1 MQASKLQAF
10 ANQGPHPAG
19 KSAKGKPPAAK
30 APKQEIETD
39 NDGDELPDSDDPMAE
54 AGSGK
59 YGALIPEL
67 EKCAE
72 QIGQLTDEFDPMT
85 LRDFDEELEGEDVQA
100 MEEGL
105 DRLPPDFVDAFHAA
119 VEDGEMSSEEAQGL
133 ADHLAKEEL
142 GDVEPELIAGWLYH
156 ASKVV

>member
-10 ANQGPHPAG
+10 ANQGPHPSG
-19 KSAKGKPPAAK
+19 KSAEGKPPAQK
-30 APKQEIETD
+30 TPIVTD
-39 NDGDELPDSDDPMAE
+39 RDGDEQPDSDDDLAE
-54 AGSGK
+54 GGTGK

-72 QIGQLTDEFDPMT
+72 QIGQLTDEFDPLVLKDT
-85 LRDFDEELEGEDVQA
+85 DEDLEGDDLEA
-100 MEEGL
+100 MSEGI
-105 DRLPPDFVDAFHAA
+105 DRLPNDFIDAFHNAI
-119 VEDGEMSSEEAQGL
+119 ESDGDMTPEEATEL
-133 ADHLAKEEL
+133 ADHLSGENL